1 MNEKVNQ
8 NQTLLVAQLQLSSD
22 GWQGQSQLHAKVWIK
37 MQVVGEGL
45 VCMGLCWD
53 ILCMISFA
61 KDGLWSCWCSAF
73 CSGHLRHPVLSFQPE
88 VIAHLKTTHF
98 LLHLS
103 MNKHSEKRPSQA
115 TGNICIY
122 LFSISINYILK
133 KQLFHYPL
141 QLELAEAGPVLGNT
155 VISGSVSTDRCICS
169 EEKVPVNWKAYEVD
183 DQTYPDCTNKLWIKL
198 K

>member
-8 NQTLLVAQLQLSSD
+8 NQTLLVAQFQLSSD
-22 GWQGQSQLHAKVWIK
+22 GWQAQCQLHANIWIK
-37 MQVVGEGL
+37 TQMVGEGL
-45 VCMGLCWD
+45 TYIGLCWD
-53 ILCMISFA
+53 ILSMISFT

-73 CSGHLRHPVLSFQPE
+73 CSGHLRHPVLPFQLE
-88 VIAHLKTTHF
+88 EISHLKTTHF
-98 LLHLS
+98 LLHFS

-122 LFSISINYILK
+122 LFSISINYIFK
-133 KQLFHYPL
+133 NQLFHSPL

-155 VISGSVSTDRCICS
+155 VISGSVSTDRCMSS
-169 EEKVPVNWKAYEVD
+169 EEKVPMNWKACEVD
-183 DQTYPDCTNKLWIKL
+183 NQTFSGCTIKLWIEL